1 MREEME
7 VMTVIRVPPLGKL
20 VVAVGEARYQSLT
33 EVGDEALR
41 RRLLAAVGE
50 LVVFAGGYDRLMM
63 EGLAPPANTP
73 AGPRPAEAQLTAE
86 QEAFLA
92 SLEQELKATA
102 RRTPSPGR
110 LPDARSAEE
119 LNAQLD
125 ELMTERSP
133 DNVIANI
140 DLILQRHLEREPEL
154 TSRTIRLEQPPD
166 GPLRIR
172 VDGQVYLHPGEIED
186 ATVRRVLREALM
198 EWERR

>member
-7 VMTVIRVPPLGKL
+7 VMTVKRVPPLGKL
-20 VVAVGEARYQSLT
+20 VVAVGGARYQSLD

-41 RRLLAAVGE
+41 RRLLAAIGE

-63 EGLAPPANTP
+63 EGLAPPAT
-73 AGPRPAEAQLTAE
+73 AATGPRQGEAKLTAE

-102 RRTPSPGR
+102 RRGPSR

-119 LNAQLD
+119 FNAQLD
-125 ELMTERSP
+125 QLMTEQSP
-133 DNVIANI
+133 DNVVAHI
-140 DLILQRHLEREPEL
+140 DLILQRHLEKEPEL
-154 TSRTIRLEQPPD
+154 ANRTIRLEQPAD
-166 GPLRIR
+166 GPLHIR
-172 VDGQVYLHPGEIED
+172 VDDQVYLHPAEIED
-186 ATVRRVLREALM
+186 ATVRRVLRQALM